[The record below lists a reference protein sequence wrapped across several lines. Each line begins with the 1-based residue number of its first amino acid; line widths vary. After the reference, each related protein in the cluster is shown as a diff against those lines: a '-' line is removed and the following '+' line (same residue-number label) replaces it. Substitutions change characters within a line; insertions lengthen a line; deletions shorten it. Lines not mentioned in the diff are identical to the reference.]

1 MKVKVNSRILL
12 GMAVVITVLLGGC
25 SAPSSISAVVVDT
38 KGNPLPHQGVNITV
52 TQGGATVNTVPTD
65 VTGAASLPCKYA
77 KYPVNI
83 TGSDGGAHKYSTAVL
98 NADATPGAKINI
110 TESSSTVEVIKVP

>member
-1 MKVKVNSRILL
+1 MKVKLNSRILL
-12 GMAVVITVLLGGC
+12 AAAVVVTVLLNGC
-25 SAPSSISAVVVDT
+25 SAPSSIWAVVVDT

-52 TQGGATVNTVPTD
+52 TQGAATVNAVPTD
-65 VTGAASLPCKYA
+65 ATGAASLPCKYA

-83 TGSDGGAHKYSTAVL
+83 TGSDGGVHKYSTAVL

-110 TESSSTVEVIKVP
+110 VESTTTDVVKLP